1 MLWSVG
7 LWLGLLWFTAPT
19 APATEPP
26 RFEEVT
32 LQGEVVELSDA
43 LRTLGLPADPGLIAG
58 QVVLNGNDGALT
70 PILSDEASRALFKD
84 HRLRDRQAELKGRL
98 YAGLPYL
105 QVTSFRV
112 EQDGRLQTPE
122 YYCDVCAIQV
132 GYPQI
137 CPCCQGEM
145 VLRMR
150 PDAP

>member
-1 MLWSVG
+1 MRLGVG
-7 LWLGLLWFTAPT
+7 LWLGLLCFADPA

-26 RFEEVT
+26 TFKEVT
-32 LQGEVVELSDA
+32 LRGTVVELSDA
-43 LRTLGLPADPGLIAG
+43 LRTLGLPADAGPIAG
-58 QVVLNGNDGALT
+58 QVVLKGNDGALT

-84 HRLRDRQAELKGRL
+84 SRLRDRQAELKGRR

-132 GYPQI
+132 GDPQV

-150 PDAP
+150 PEAR